1 MMQGIG
7 SESIQ
12 NKLRRHGSRLFFIFA
27 AATNAHTLMASP
39 HPIFYYL
46 HVVLLAQWATVGL
59 ETTPYACLG
68 QFVRPR
74 PDSIYHLH
82 VVSLAQ

>member
-1 MMQGIG
+1 MMLGIG

-12 NKLRRHGSRLFFIFA
+12 NKLMAFSFFIFA

-46 HVVLLAQWATVGL
+46 YVVLLAQWV
-59 ETTPYACLG
+59 
-68 QFVRPR
+68 
-74 PDSIYHLH
+74 
-82 VVSLAQ
+82 